1 LADPAIFL
9 AAGEQSGDLH
19 GAELARELKS
29 RIPGVRLYGLGGSL
43 MAAEGVE
50 LLADLDRLAILGFAE
65 VVRHLP
71 DLANLRREVRQ
82 FLLERK
88 IDLLVP
94 IDYPGFNL
102 PLARYARQNG
112 ISVLYYIAPQVWAWH
127 ESRARK
133 LAEDTDLVCV
143 VLPFEE
149 ERLKRWGVRTR
160 FVGHPLLD
168 RESYGPDLP
177 RDPDS
182 ARRVGIFPGS
192 RMQEV
197 RRLLPTFLE
206 AGRELSSR
214 LPDVEVFVARAR
226 DLPKSAYEGLGEATL
241 VDAESA
247 IHSASAAITKSG
259 TITLQL
265 ALAGVPMVVGYRVN
279 ALTYSIARRLVKVD
293 HIALVNLVAGRRVVP
308 EFIQGEVTPAT
319 IAAAALPL
327 LDRDDPARRAQIAG
341 LDEVAKRLG
350 DPGAA
355 GRVAEECSRL
365 LALRA
370 AS

>member
-1 LADPAIFL
+1 
-9 AAGEQSGDLH
+9 
-19 GAELARELKS
+19 
-29 RIPGVRLYGLGGSL
+29 

-71 DLANLRREVRQ
+71 DLASLRREVRQ
-82 FLLERK
+82 FLLAQK

-102 PLARYARQNG
+102 PLARYAKRSG

-143 VLPFEE
+143 VLPFEKD
-149 ERLKRWGVRTR
+149 RLARWGVRTR

-168 RESYGPDLP
+168 RDPAGACVAAGPDTAVRL
-177 RDPDS
+177 
-182 ARRVGIFPGS
+182 GIFPGS

-206 AGRELSSR
+206 AGQELSSR
-214 LPDVEVFVARAR
+214 VPGLEILVARAQ
-226 DLPKSAYEGLGEATL
+226 DLPDSAYGGLRRATL
-241 VDAESA
+241 VDAETA
-247 IHSASAAITKSG
+247 ICSASTAITKSG

-308 EFIQGEVTPAT
+308 EFIQRDVTPVRMAE
-319 IAAAALPL
+319 AALPL
-327 LDRDDPARRAQIAG
+327 VDREAPERRDQIAG
-341 LDEVAKRLG
+341 LQEVAERLG

-355 GRVAEECSRL
+355 GRVAEECFRL
-365 LALRA
+365 LAARA
-370 AS
+370 EQ